1 VDKPVGSMQESE
13 KFRPAGRDVPTGPGS
28 TNGSSARDEA
38 IRAIA
43 RRLAG
48 REEEIARHIVAR
60 CREEIV
66 DYRAGDASLSADATG
81 LALDNVEALLANLER
96 GEPVSNGQLEK
107 TRMGAARRVHQGVSL
122 ESFLHAGRLWGQ
134 VAWETLRAAARGD
147 SPSEREAA
155 LEIASSVMRHV
166 DLASTAGAH
175 AYLHEAQGF
184 SNYGHVLRR
193 DLLEALLGGERD
205 VNRARRRAHS
215 LGMRLAENYVVL
227 VIRPQQVP
235 PGVTDGQPVATRAIV
250 RYMVEV
256 ARTHLRPPSG
266 ALLVGVRDA
275 EVVALYPVSEPA
287 QVHTAKE
294 DAGSLAGAVAPSR
307 WSVGMSG
314 WHPGPAGI
322 ALSFGEAKEA
332 AQIAAGSGITG
343 RAVTLD
349 EVLIDHIARFTPDVG
364 RVLDD
369 TLHPLVEY
377 DLVHGTA
384 LVPTVAAYVDA
395 GFNLTRSA
403 EVLHVHPNT
412 VMYRLRRVKELSGRD
427 PHDPDDLLILFLA
440 LKLAELSPAP

>member
-1 VDKPVGSMQESE
+1 MQESE
-13 KFRPAGRDVPTGPGS
+13 NFRPADCDVPTDAPPLRGP
-28 TNGSSARDEA
+28 SARDEA

-43 RRLAG
+43 RRVAG
-48 REEEIARHIVAR
+48 REEELARQIVAR

-66 DYRAGDASLSADATG
+66 DYRAGDDSLSADATG
-81 LALDNVEALLANLER
+81 LALDNVRALLANLER
-96 GEPVSNGQLEK
+96 GAPVSNGQLER

-122 ESFLHAGRLWGQ
+122 ESYLHGVRLWGQ

-147 SPSEREAA
+147 RPDEREAA
-155 LEIASSVMRHV
+155 LEIASRVMRHV

-175 AYLHEAQGF
+175 AYLHEAQGL
-184 SNYGHVLRR
+184 SNYGHLLQR
-193 DLLEALLGGERD
+193 DLLEALLGGEHD
-205 VNRARRRAHS
+205 PNRARRRAHS
-215 LGMRLAENYVVL
+215 LGLRLAENYVVL
-227 VIRPQQVP
+227 VIRPQEMP
-235 PGVTDGQPVATRAIV
+235 PRGTEGQPLASRATV
-250 RYMVEV
+250 RHMIEV

-266 ALLVGVRDA
+266 ALLLGLRDA
-275 EVVALYPVSEPA
+275 EVVALYPIAEPA
-287 QVHTAKE
+287 QVHTAKQ

-307 WSVGMSG
+307 LSVGMSG
-314 WHPGPAGI
+314 WQPGLAGI
-322 ALSFGEAKEA
+322 PLSYGEAREA

-349 EVLIDHIARFTPDVG
+349 EVLIDHIARFTPHVG
-364 RVLDD
+364 RVLDE

-377 DLVHGTA
+377 DLAHGTA

-412 VMYRLRRVKELSGRD
+412 VMYRLRRVKELCGRD

-440 LKLAELSPAP
+440 LKLAELSPGP